1 MGVSA
6 EKPLVR
12 PRRSLTLATRMMLL
26 SMGVSGALAFGLTW
40 LGYRKAATGLRAKAR
55 LALDSEGLLTTTV
68 VDNWISERLTT
79 LRGVASLRSVRTV
92 LDTAA
97 SLARE
102 DVNATNGALADISA
116 VATEIE
122 TIDVIDLR
130 GGLVASTTQE
140 QDSGEV
146 AQQAVLQ
153 AALGGKEF
161 VSGLSVSPSSGG
173 PCIYTAVPAHGSNGK
188 VVGAVRARESVN
200 RMQTLVTAVHTR
212 MGESAQGVLLDA
224 NGLVIAHS
232 GGPELR
238 LRPGPPELGSQK
250 EHPPGAREI
259 DERRVFNWEVS
270 GQTHVTVAAPLQQM
284 GWTYY
289 AALPLAEVE
298 RDARDFLRQAV
309 VAALIG
315 LAAAFCLSLLVARRV
330 VHAVKKLIEVSRQ
343 IVARNDLSQRLEVTS
358 DDEVGQLTESFARMV
373 DALRD
378 ALTTLQSASGAML
391 EAADQMRVTTESER
405 DFLARQATALQQTQV
420 TAQEIKQTSAL
431 ASEKANKV
439 LRAAED
445 ASQMGSSGE
454 AVVEQSIGGL
464 AAIQSQTG
472 EIGERI
478 RSLQESAKQIG
489 GITSTVKDLADQS
502 NMLALNAAIEAVRSG
517 EHGKGF
523 AVVAREIRSLA
534 DQSIEA
540 TRQVGSVLARLGSS
554 IESAV
559 KMAEHGTRA
568 IAEDLSRVRQS
579 GDNLRGMLAI
589 ARDNVDSARQIAAA
603 VSQQD
608 TGIQQIFVA
617 VTDQLTMMQETQQRL
632 DRATTASAAVREQAA
647 RVTQLLARY
656 LI

>member
-6 EKPLVR
+6 EKPFVR

-130 GGLVASTTQE
+130 GGLVASTTHE

-250 EHPPGAREI
+250 EHPPGAREV

-298 RDARDFLRQAV
+298 SDARDFLRQAV

-343 IVARNDLSQRLEVTS
+343 IVDRNDLSQRLEVTS
-358 DDEVGQLTESFARMV
+358 DDEVGQLAESFARMV

-445 ASQMGSSGE
+445 ASKMGSSGE

-478 RSLQESAKQIG
+478 RSLEESAKQIG

-632 DRATTASAAVREQAA
+632 DRATAASAAVREQAA

>member
-1 MGVSA
+1 
-6 EKPLVR
+6 
-12 PRRSLTLATRMMLL
+12 MMLL

-130 GGLVASTTQE
+130 GGLVASTTHE

-298 RDARDFLRQAV
+298 SDARDFLRQAV

-343 IVARNDLSQRLEVTS
+343 IVDRNDLSQRLEVTS
-358 DDEVGQLTESFARMV
+358 DDEVGQLAESFARMV

-445 ASQMGSSGE
+445 ASQMGRSGE

-478 RSLQESAKQIG
+478 RSLEESAKQIG
-489 GITSTVKDLADQS
+489 GITSTVKDLA
-502 NMLALNAAIEAVRSG
+502 
-517 EHGKGF
+517 
-523 AVVAREIRSLA
+523 
-534 DQSIEA
+534 
-540 TRQVGSVLARLGSS
+540 
-554 IESAV
+554 
-559 KMAEHGTRA
+559 
-568 IAEDLSRVRQS
+568 
-579 GDNLRGMLAI
+579 
-589 ARDNVDSARQIAAA
+589 
-603 VSQQD
+603 
-608 TGIQQIFVA
+608 
-617 VTDQLTMMQETQQRL
+617 
-632 DRATTASAAVREQAA
+632 
-647 RVTQLLARY
+647 
-656 LI
+656 

>member
-1 MGVSA
+1 MGLSA
-6 EKPLVR
+6 ERLVR
-12 PRRSLTLATRMMLL
+12 PRRSLTLATKMMLL
-26 SMGVSGALAFGLTW
+26 SMGVSGALAFGLTS

-55 LALDSEGLLTTTV
+55 LALDSEGMLITTV
-68 VDNWISERLTT
+68 VDHWISERLTT

-97 SLARE
+97 SPARE
-102 DVNATNGALADISA
+102 DVNATNAALADISA

-122 TIDVIDLR
+122 TLDVVDLR
-130 GGLVASTTQE
+130 GNVVASTTRE

-146 AQQAVLQ
+146 AQQAVIQ

-161 VSGLSVSPSSGG
+161 VSGLSVSPSSGA
-173 PCIYTAVPAHGSNGK
+173 PCIYTAVPAKGSNGK
-188 VVGAVRARESVN
+188 LVGAVRARESVN
-200 RMQTLVTAVHTR
+200 RIQTLVTATRTR

-224 NGLVIAHS
+224 NGLVMAHS

-238 LRPGPPELGSQK
+238 LRPGPPDLASQA
-250 EHPPGAREI
+250 EHPPGARQV
-259 DERRVFNWEVS
+259 DERRVFNWDVS
-270 GQTHVTVAAPLQQM
+270 GQRHVAVAAPLQQL

-298 RDARDFLRQAV
+298 SDARDFLRQAV
-309 VAALIG
+309 VAAAIG

-330 VHAVKKLIEVSRQ
+330 VRAVKKLIEASRQ
-343 IVARNDLSQRLEVTS
+343 IVDRNDLSQRLEVTS
-358 DDEVGQLTESFARMV
+358 DDEVGQLAESFARMV

-391 EAADQMRVTTESER
+391 QAADQMRVTTEAER
-405 DFLARQATALQQTQV
+405 EFLVRQATALQQTQV

-431 ASEKANKV
+431 AADKANKV

-454 AVVEQSIGGL
+454 AGVEQSIAGL

-478 RSLQESAKQIG
+478 RSLEESARQIG
-489 GITSTVKDLADQS
+489 GITLTVKDLADQS

-540 TRQVGSVLARLGSS
+540 TRQVGSVLAGLGSS
-554 IESAV
+554 IGSAV

-608 TGIQQIFVA
+608 AGIQQIFVA

-632 DRATTASAAVREQAA
+632 DRATEASAAVKEQAV
-647 RVTQLLARY
+647 RVTELLARY

>member
-40 LGYRKAATGLRAKAR
+40 LGYRKAATGLRAKVR

-130 GGLVASTTQE
+130 GGLVASTTHE

-298 RDARDFLRQAV
+298 SDARDFLRQAV

-343 IVARNDLSQRLEVTS
+343 IVDRNDLSQRLEVTS
-358 DDEVGQLTESFARMV
+358 DDEVGQLAESFARMM

-445 ASQMGSSGE
+445 ASQMGRSGE

-478 RSLQESAKQIG
+478 RSLEESAKQIG

-632 DRATTASAAVREQAA
+632 DRATAASAAVREQAA

>member
-130 GGLVASTTQE
+130 GGLVASTTHE

-298 RDARDFLRQAV
+298 SDARDFLRQAV

-343 IVARNDLSQRLEVTS
+343 IVDRNDLSQRLEVTS
-358 DDEVGQLTESFARMV
+358 DDEVGQLAESFARMM

-445 ASQMGSSGE
+445 ASQMGRSGE

-478 RSLQESAKQIG
+478 RSLEESAKQIG

-632 DRATTASAAVREQAA
+632 DRATAASAAVREQAA